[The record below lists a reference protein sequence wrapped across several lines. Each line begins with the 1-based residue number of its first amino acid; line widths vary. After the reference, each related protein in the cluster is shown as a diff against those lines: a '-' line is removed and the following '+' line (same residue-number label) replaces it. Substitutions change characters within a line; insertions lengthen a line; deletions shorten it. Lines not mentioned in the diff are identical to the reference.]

1 MRLKDVA
8 KALSLTVEAAEGKLD
23 KQVTG
28 GYVGDLLSHVMAK
41 AQPGDIWVTV
51 QAHPNIVAV
60 AVVAGLSGIVV
71 AEGTVIDPTTIQK
84 AEEEGVP
91 MFSTPLTAFGT
102 VAALAKAGINGT
114 R

>member
-1 MRLKDVA
+1 VKLKEVA
-8 KALSLTVEAAEGKLD
+8 RALTLNVEAAEGKLD

-41 AQPGDIWVTV
+41 AQQGNIWITV

-71 AEGTVIDPTTIQK
+71 AEGMVIDPVTIQK
-84 AEEEGVP
+84 AEEEGIP
-91 MFSTPLTAFGT
+91 LFSTPMSCFAVVSGL
-102 VAALAKAGINGT
+102 VKAGLNNT

>member
-1 MRLKDVA
+1 MKLKDVA
-8 KALSLTVEAAEGKLD
+8 KVVPLTVEAAEGKLD

-41 AQPGDIWVTV
+41 AQPGDIWITV
-51 QAHPNIVAV
+51 QAHPNVVAV
-60 AVVAGLSGIVV
+60 AVVAGLSGVV
-71 AEGTVIDPTTIQK
+71 VTEGTVIDPMTIQK

-91 MFSTPLTAFGT
+91 MFSTPLSSFAT